1 ETLRARSA
9 AAGAGVNGRVAIA
22 LFVLALG
29 GCSAFAAQQVYAPQ
43 KTFHTWDDIQRGK
56 YLARAGDCES
66 CHTAP
71 GGKPWAG
78 GRAVP
83 TPFGIVYSMNITPDR
98 DTGIGAWSSD
108 DFYRSMHEGIDR
120 EGKRL
125 YPAFPYPW
133 YTHMP
138 RGDVDAIKAYL
149 DTLQPVR
156 QVNRPPKLGWPFS
169 MRSMLSIWDKLY
181 LHSDEFQPDPKQS
194 AQWNRGA
201 YLVEGPGHCGACH
214 TDKNFLGAV
223 DRDHPMQGGF
233 AEHVFAPNLGKGERD
248 GLSGWSE
255 QDIVRYLGT
264 GMNARATAAGP
275 MAEVVQQS
283 TQYLTQEDLQA
294 MAVYLKSL
302 AGPDAS
308 QPRAPDSDI
317 MRAGKALYVDDC
329 AGCHM
334 QAGEGLA
341 DTFPPLRR
349 SSAIQAAEPDLL
361 IAVILQGAKSPAT
374 KAKPTGLAMPAFAN
388 KLDDAEVAAL
398 TTYIR
403 NEWGNQAATVSE
415 RDVSKLRETLASAP
429 Q

>member
-1 ETLRARSA
+1 MKVRRDIALASIA
-9 AAGAGVNGRVAIA
+9 LCCGVAI
-22 LFVLALG
+22 
-29 GCSAFAAQQVYAPQ
+29 AAQQVYAPQ
-43 KTFHTWDDIQRGK
+43 NTRATWGTIERGR

-66 CHTAP
+66 CHTAQ

-98 DTGIGAWSSD
+98 DTGIGAWSSE
-108 DFYRSMHEGIDR
+108 DFYKAMHEGIDR

-149 DTLQPVR
+149 DTLKSVR
-156 QVNRPPKLGWPFS
+156 QVDRPPELHWPFS
-169 MRSMLSIWDKLY
+169 MRSMLAIWDGLY
-181 LHSDEFQPDPKQS
+181 LHPDQFVPDPRQS

-223 DRDHPMQGGF
+223 DRKHPMQGGF
-233 AEHVFAPNLGKGERD
+233 AEHVFAPNLGAGERD
-248 GLSGWSE
+248 GLGGWSE
-255 QDIVRYLGT
+255 KSIAQYLGT
-264 GMNARATAAGP
+264 GINAHAIAAGP

-283 TQYLTQEDLQA
+283 TQYLTHDDLQA
-294 MAVYLKSL
+294 VAVYLKSL
-302 AGPDAS
+302 AGPEAS
-308 QPRAPDSDI
+308 QPRAPGDDT
-317 MRAGKALYVDDC
+317 MREGQGLYVDDC

-334 QAGEGLA
+334 QRGEGIA
-341 DTFPPLRR
+341 NAFPPLRE
-349 SSAIQAAEPDLL
+349 SSAIQAAEPQLL

-374 KAKPTGLAMPAFAN
+374 KAKPTGLAMPAFGS
-388 KLDDAEVAAL
+388 KLDDAQVAAL

-403 NEWGNQAATVSE
+403 NEWSNRAATVSE
-415 RDVSKLRETLASAP
+415 SDVSKLRKTLASAP